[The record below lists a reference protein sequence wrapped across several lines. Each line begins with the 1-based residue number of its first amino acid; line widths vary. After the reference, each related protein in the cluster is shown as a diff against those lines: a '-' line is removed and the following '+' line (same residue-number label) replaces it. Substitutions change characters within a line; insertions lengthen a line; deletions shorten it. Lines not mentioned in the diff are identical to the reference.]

1 MDEISRF
8 VIQVRKLLN
17 LNQEDFGERFGASKQ
32 NVSGWENGR
41 HQPPIKALIAM
52 HNMAR
57 GKAQIP
63 GLENFVPVENEV
75 QMIPVIDYVQAG
87 MMTEVADPYSLGDGM
102 ETIPVEGRF
111 SGRTFALKIR
121 GESMFPEFKEGDVV
135 VIDPSITPRPGDF
148 VVAKNST
155 NEATFKK
162 YRPRGMNDQFQMVFE
177 LHPINQ
183 DFPVMRSDIEQLEII
198 GVMVEHHRKF
208 RQK

>member
-1 MDEISRF
+1 
-8 VIQVRKLLN
+8 
-17 LNQEDFGERFGASKQ
+17 
-32 NVSGWENGR
+32 
-41 HQPPIKALIAM
+41 
-52 HNMAR
+52 
-57 GKAQIP
+57 
-63 GLENFVPVENEV
+63 
-75 QMIPVIDYVQAG
+75 
-87 MMTEVADPYSLGDGM
+87 
-102 ETIPVEGRF
+102 
-111 SGRTFALKIR
+111 
-121 GESMFPEFKEGDVV
+121 MFPEFKEGDVV

-162 YRPRGMNDQFQMVFE
+162 YRPRGMNDQFQMIFE